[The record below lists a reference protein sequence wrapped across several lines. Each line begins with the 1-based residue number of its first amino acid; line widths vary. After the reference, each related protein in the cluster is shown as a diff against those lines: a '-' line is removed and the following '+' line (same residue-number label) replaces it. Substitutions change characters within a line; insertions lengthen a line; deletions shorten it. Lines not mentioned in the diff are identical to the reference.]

1 MTDNEHPTALIVGAS
16 RGLGLAMVAE
26 FLRRDWRVIATVRGE
41 NRTQLDDL
49 DAHGRLEV
57 ETLDIT
63 VPEQIA
69 AGYFPSDREM
79 KAEAVKYLLDVA
91 REEARELPCCL
102 SLVVRDEKG
111 GISSLVLSITDAK
124 AN

>member
-1 MTDNEHPTALIVGAS
+1 MRYS
-16 RGLGLAMVAE
+16 
-26 FLRRDWRVIATVRGE
+26 F
-41 NRTQLDDL
+41 QLLND
-49 DAHGRLEV
+49 
-57 ETLDIT
+57 T

-69 AGYFPSDREM
+69 AGHFPSDREM

-91 REEARELPCCL
+91 REEVRALPCCL

-111 GISSLVLSITDAK
+111 GVSSVVLSITDAK

>member
-1 MTDNEHPTALIVGAS
+1 MRYS
-16 RGLGLAMVAE
+16 
-26 FLRRDWRVIATVRGE
+26 F
-41 NRTQLDDL
+41 QLLND
-49 DAHGRLEV
+49 
-57 ETLDIT
+57 T

-69 AGYFPSDREM
+69 AGYFPTDREM

-111 GISSLVLSITDAK
+111 GISTLVLSITDAK